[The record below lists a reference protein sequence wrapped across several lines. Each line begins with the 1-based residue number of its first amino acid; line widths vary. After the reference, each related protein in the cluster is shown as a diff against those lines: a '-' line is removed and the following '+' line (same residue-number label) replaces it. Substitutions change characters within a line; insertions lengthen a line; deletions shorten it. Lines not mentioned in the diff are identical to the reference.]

1 MGKDVLT
8 LCCWL
13 PDSSFANHPWLFHF
27 DAPNRPFLIQ
37 MHDDGLLIHGFV
49 IQEPKS
55 KSASLVY
62 SVSIELI
69 LTLPS
74 FAHHDVW

>member
-27 DAPNRPFLIQ
+27 DAPNRPSLIQ

-55 KSASLVY
+55 K
-62 SVSIELI
+62 
-69 LTLPS
+69 
-74 FAHHDVW
+74 